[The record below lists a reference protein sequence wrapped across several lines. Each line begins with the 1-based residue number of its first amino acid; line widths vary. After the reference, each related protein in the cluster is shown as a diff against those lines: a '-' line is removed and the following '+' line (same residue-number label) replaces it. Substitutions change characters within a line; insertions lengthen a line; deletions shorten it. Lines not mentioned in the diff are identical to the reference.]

1 MCTRQRHC
9 GDNQCKSSKVE
20 KDEKKKKKKKK
31 KRNQA
36 KLESEKEL
44 KVATFFIVFFLM
56 SFFPCEDSFKQSI
69 KVQKLQNFQSHCKIF
84 PVNLLHNCWYT
95 IPQTHHCHQ

>member
-20 KDEKKKKKKKK
+20 KDEKKKKKKK
-31 KRNQA
+31 RNQA

-44 KVATFFIVFFLM
+44 KVATFFTEFF
-56 SFFPCEDSFKQSI
+56 
-69 KVQKLQNFQSHCKIF
+69 
-84 PVNLLHNCWYT
+84 
-95 IPQTHHCHQ
+95 

>member
-20 KDEKKKKKKKK
+20 KDEKKKGK

-44 KVATFFIVFFLM
+44 KVATFFTVFFLM
-56 SFFPCEDSFKQSI
+56 PLFS
-69 KVQKLQNFQSHCKIF
+69 L
-84 PVNLLHNCWYT
+84 
-95 IPQTHHCHQ
+95 